1 MWKKRKNNSGPA
13 AISYSY
19 TWGLDKW
26 AIGDPNDPG
35 PARLALERMCDL
47 GWTLGVAVDT
57 RSRRLVDAATGR
69 PMTGRI
75 RDWGAVASIIAEELD
90 GLPRTRW
97 APLSKRGPEIRRVVR
112 AALER
117 WLS

>member
-1 MWKKRKNNSGPA
+1 MSLSAYN
-13 AISYSY
+13 Y
-19 TWGLDKW
+19 TYGLDKL
-26 AIGDPNDPG
+26 AIGDPDDHT
-35 PARLALERMCDL
+35 AAIRALERMCEL
-47 GWTLGVAVDT
+47 GWPLGVAVDV
-57 RSRRLVDAATGR
+57 RSRRLVDATTGR

-90 GLPRTRW
+90 GMSGDRRR
-97 APLSKRGPEIRRVVR
+97 PLSRRGPEIRRVVR